1 VFSSLK
7 YFAVL
12 TFIIFSYDIVC
23 QWFKKLWARH
33 STLPEGLQFDRT
45 SKAIRYVIPK
55 FHLQAHNKKCHTT
68 FSLNFLPGSGR
79 TDGEGIERDWA
90 IMNAAANST
99 KEMSEGSRHD
109 TLDDL
114 WGDWNYR
121 KILMMRKSYLQSCI
135 P

>member
-1 VFSSLK
+1 MFSSLK